1 MTVICCATWTGLL
14 EVSLIMRCS
23 LTNTSY
29 YFPKIYFKRLFSQLV
44 PFVRVVALE
53 SRLLW
58 LVQVVSIGQPS
69 RNKQNI
75 FCLCIVQHYAAFN
88 IQQCCYMCTIF
99 VRFQNILP
107 YCIVTTFTKRGLCT
121 VLKNL
126 SLALLCFRCCN
137 AEYSACSR
145 KNK

>member
-1 MTVICCATWTGLL
+1 
-14 EVSLIMRCS
+14 MRCS

-53 SRLLW
+53 SRLLQ

-75 FCLCIVQHYAAFN
+75 FCLCIAQHYAAFN
-88 IQQCCYMCTIF
+88 IQQCCKLYVYNFCTISKHITVLYCNHF
-99 VRFQNILP
+99 CQKGSV
-107 YCIVTTFTKRGLCT
+107 YCIEKFL
-121 VLKNL
+121 L
-126 SLALLCFRCCN
+126 SCAVF
-137 AEYSACSR
+137 
-145 KNK
+145 

>member
-1 MTVICCATWTGLL
+1 M
-14 EVSLIMRCS
+14 SLIMRCS

-53 SRLLW
+53 SRLFMTCTSGEYWTL
-58 LVQVVSIGQPS
+58 PS

-75 FCLCIVQHYAAFN
+75 FCLRIVQHYAAFN

-107 YCIVTTFTKRGLCT
+107 YCIVTTFAKRGLCT

-137 AEYSACSR
+137 AEYSACPR
-145 KNK
+145 